1 MYIVGSKDNLF
12 PSDAVD
18 EAFKKIKEIYTRAG
32 VPENV
37 GFSRPETVHCYNSIV
52 QQIALD
58 WFAAKL

>member
-18 EAFKKIKEIYTRAG
+18 EAFAKIKANYTRAG
-32 VPENV
+32 VPDNV
-37 GFSRPETVHCYNSIV
+37 GFARPDTVHCFNAEV
-52 QQIALD
+52 QQITLD